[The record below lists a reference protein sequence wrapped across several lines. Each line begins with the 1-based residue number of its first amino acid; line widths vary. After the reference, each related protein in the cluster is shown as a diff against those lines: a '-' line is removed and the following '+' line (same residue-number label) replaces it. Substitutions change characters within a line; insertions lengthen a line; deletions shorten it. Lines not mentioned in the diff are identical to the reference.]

1 MRILMLSML
10 AGVLALGAVAQEG
23 KFTLTGTV
31 KGQGRKVPYYVT
43 DAWGGAIVDDKAT
56 VTDDKVDF
64 AFDLDKVGWLVA
76 YNYAGVLYQ
85 VPVIPGEAVTIEGET
100 GNYRLGGS
108 DLYREYTEL
117 MSVINPLLEAIRK
130 YDFKQACRDEIA
142 GMSTEEVYDLYQS
155 KLRDNYQPVI
165 DAALSFISEHP
176 DHESSMLALQHLQRA
191 EDLEQAAGI
200 ISEEV
205 LKGRMNPYY
214 EAKMENVKRY
224 ASNPLLNKKAP
235 DFKLKDINGKK
246 LALSKL
252 RGKWVLLDFW
262 STTCGNSV
270 VQLPLLKNMYSKYQ
284 DRLEILGVDCE
295 DDEAEWMAAVN
306 DTYKLPWL
314 NVLGSYEDPKDPFNL
329 YHITGT
335 PTYFLIAPS
344 GKVAMQT
351 YSLEELFY
359 VLRLLFE

>member
-1 MRILMLSML
+1 MLSML

-130 YDFKQACRDEIA
+130 YDFKQACRDEIV

-155 KLRDNYQPVI
+155 KLRDNYQPVL
-165 DAALSFISEHP
+165 DAALSFIGEHR

-205 LKGRMNPYY
+205 LKGRMNPYF

>member
-1 MRILMLSML
+1 MFSML

-155 KLRDNYQPVI
+155 KLRDNYQPVL
-165 DAALSFISEHP
+165 DAALSFISEHR